1 MRTTITRIIGLLSL
15 LLIGYPAGMMAQINE
30 HPEYYK
36 VKQFASYWD
45 GNSERYG
52 FTDAQ
57 YYNGKLYAI
66 YTPANMDVG
75 LTVFDINGETGQM
88 ERGKIGDTGKS
99 YVLLNSGGVYQDAEL
114 VVFRNRLYGLWKNN
128 TTGQIWIGEIDIDK
142 GTYKKT
148 RMLDDGKTYA
158 NFGAT
163 IYRDQ
168 ICVVLHRRTTDK
180 LQVYNYNDPELN
192 SDWTWC
198 GSVQN
203 GTNDNIKFAGST
215 STTSEYTPDD
225 HWDVE
230 TWYGKDNTT
239 GKIGEKLII
248 GRMHNGN
255 FEVFSYGGEF
265 GTGNNWPSTWD
276 EYVSHSIGRKKTF
289 GLKLVQAGIEGYTD
303 NNPLSYSA
311 ASNPMLFSYC
321 TYDGKGTGE
330 HFLKEYYPGS
340 RTFAS
345 GSPIYTDLPYGYVAP
360 ATVAFPTNE
369 TLPGGGRY
377 YKQYLY
383 LVRGN
388 RGSYHW
394 YDHSYIASIRSNE
407 LIENRKSFNDEKAFF
422 TNPDLRKLV
431 RLVGIVEGP
440 PPTIVDNND
449 WFKSL
454 GVASSLDFTMGSGTS
469 NSVSRTYKSDLKA
482 SLGPHTDNLTAQIGG
497 GYSYQ
502 KAYEEVKSS
511 EESVTVSFLSED
523 VDDYRAIALYSVP
536 IITRCDL
543 EYLTPTGRK
552 SINMPTLSY
561 IYMNDHY
568 IKQMELPLTMKPFD
582 INEPARL
589 DSWQAREVLNLAAS
603 ENVYRKSVGFSLN
616 TPQINM
622 RLETSGTI
630 SNSQTKGA
638 LSSVALKV
646 PFFELENQSSWEW
659 TDATTATTSQ
669 GISATFSQ
677 IRKSDPFVRPGETV
691 ESFASTLYLLTAEQ
705 SKTLQNIYYPDLL
718 KQKIK
723 YGNDSVSLMVAEDKP
738 FLLAWD
744 INNITYTRGNISVT
758 GNEEIADEPLSI
770 RFLDGMLTVDCLPGA
785 TVSVYRMDGTSV
797 GRQRAVSG
805 KAIFSL
811 PGYLY
816 TVEVVTERYRK
827 VQKVMR

>member
-1 MRTTITRIIGLLSL
+1 MRTTITRIIRLLAL
-15 LLIGYPAGMMAQINE
+15 LLIGYPAGTMAQINE

-36 VKQFASYWD
+36 VNEFENYS
-45 GNSERYG
+45 SEFG
-52 FTDAQ
+52 ADFTFCDAQ
-57 YYNGKLYAI
+57 FYNGRLYAVALR
-66 YTPANMDVG
+66 TNTSVSLM
-75 LTVFDINGETGQM
+75 VFDVNGNTIKKGSF
-88 ERGKIGDTGKS
+88 GSTNS
-99 YVLLNSGGVYQDAEL
+99 YRSKLNSGGIYQDAEL
-114 VVFRNRLYGLWKNN
+114 VVFRNRLYVLWKNN
-128 TTGQIWIGEIDIDK
+128 TSGQIWIGEVDVEK
-142 GTYKKT
+142 GEYKKT

-163 IYRDQ
+163 IYRDR

-180 LQVYNYNDPELN
+180 LQVYSYDDPELN
-192 SDWTWC
+192 SGWTWC

-203 GTNDNIKFAGST
+203 GTNDNIKLAGST
-215 STTSEYTPDD
+215 SITSEYTPDD

-239 GKIGEKLII
+239 DKIGEKLII
-248 GRMHNGN
+248 GRVHNGN
-255 FEVFSYGGEF
+255 FEVFSYGGDF
-265 GTGNNWPSTWD
+265 GTDNNWPATWD
-276 EYVSHSIGRKKTF
+276 SYVSHSIGRSKTF
-289 GLKLVQAGIEGYTD
+289 SLKLVQAGIEGYTD

-311 ASNPMLFSYC
+311 ASNPLLFSYC

-340 RTFAS
+340 RTFA
-345 GSPIYTDLPYGYVAP
+345 GSTPIYTDLPYGYVA
-360 ATVAFPTNE
+360 ATTAAFPTDE

-383 LVRGN
+383 ILRGN
-388 RGSYHW
+388 KEPYHW
-394 YDHSYIASIRSNE
+394 HDHSYIASIRSNE

-440 PPTIVDNND
+440 PPTVVDNND

-469 NSVSRTYKSDLKA
+469 NSVSRTFKGDLKI
-482 SLGPHTDNLTAQIGG
+482 SIGPHTDNITAQLGG
-497 GYSYQ
+497 GYSFRET
-502 KAYEEVKSS
+502 YEEVKSS
-511 EESVTVSFLSED
+511 EESVTVSFRSED

-552 SINMPTLSY
+552 SIQMPTLSY

-582 INEPARL
+582 IEDPARL
-589 DSWQAREVLNLAAS
+589 ESWQARDILTSATS

-630 SNSQTKGA
+630 SNSNTEGA
-638 LSSVALKV
+638 LNTIAVKA
-646 PFFELENQSSWEW
+646 PFFELENQLEWEW
-659 TDATTATTSQ
+659 TDITTTTTSQ

-705 SKTLQNIYYPDLL
+705 SKTLENIYYPDLL

-723 YGNDSVSLMVAEDKP
+723 YGSDSVSLMVAEDKP

-744 INNITYTRGNISVT
+744 INNITYTRGNIAVT
-758 GNEEIADEPLSI
+758 DNEEIADEPLSI

-785 TVSVYRMDGTSV
+785 TVNVYSMNGTLA
-797 GRQRAVSG
+797 GHQQAVSG

-811 PGYLY
+811 PGHLY

-827 VQKVMR
+827 IQKVAR

>member
-15 LLIGYPAGMMAQINE
+15 LLIGYPTSTMAQINE

-36 VKQFASYWD
+36 VNEFENYS
-45 GNSERYG
+45 SEFG
-52 FTDAQ
+52 ADFTFCDAQ
-57 YYNGKLYAI
+57 FYNGKLYAV
-66 YTPANMDVG
+66 TLRTNTSVSLM
-75 LTVFDINGETGQM
+75 VFDVNGNTIKKGSFGSTNSYRSKLNTG
-88 ERGKIGDTGKS
+88 GI
-99 YVLLNSGGVYQDAEL
+99 YQDAEL
-114 VVFRNRLYGLWKNN
+114 VVFHNRLYVLWKNN
-128 TTGQIWIGEIDIDK
+128 TSGQIWIGEVDAEK
-142 GTYKKT
+142 GEYKKT
-148 RMLDDGKTYA
+148 RMLDNGKTYA

-163 IYRDQ
+163 IYRNQ
-168 ICVVLHRRTTDK
+168 ICVVLHRHTTDK
-180 LQVYNYNDPELN
+180 LQVYSYDDPELN

-203 GTNDNIKFAGST
+203 GTNDNIKLAGST
-215 STTSEYTPDD
+215 SITSEYTPDD

-230 TWYGKDNTT
+230 TWYGKDENT
-239 GKIGEKLII
+239 GRIGEKLII

-265 GTGNNWPSTWD
+265 GTGNNWPTTWD
-276 EYVSHSIGRKKTF
+276 EYVSKSIGRSKTF
-289 GLKLVQAGIEGYTD
+289 SLKLVQAGIEGYTG
-303 NNPLSYSA
+303 NNANGYSSK
-311 ASNPMLFSYC
+311 SNPMLFSYC

-330 HFLKEYYPGS
+330 HFLQEYYPGS
-340 RTFAS
+340 HTFAS
-345 GSPIYTDLPYGYVAP
+345 GNPIYTDLPYGYA
-360 ATVAFPTNE
+360 ATATAAFPTNE

-383 LVRGN
+383 ILRGN
-388 RGSYHW
+388 KEPYHW
-394 YDHSYIASIRSNE
+394 HDHSYIASIRSNE
-407 LIENRKSFNDEKAFF
+407 LIENRKSFNDEKTFF

-431 RLVGIVEGP
+431 RLIGIVEGP

-469 NSVSRTYKSDLKA
+469 NSVSRTFKGDLKM
-482 SLGPHTDNLTAQIGG
+482 SLGPHTENITAQLGG
-497 GYSYQ
+497 GYSFQ
-502 KAYEEVKSS
+502 ETYEEVKSS
-511 EESVTVSFLSED
+511 EESVTVSFRSEEI
-523 VDDYRAIALYSVP
+523 DDYRAIALYSVP

-582 INEPARL
+582 IKDPARL
-589 DSWQAREVLNLAAS
+589 ESWQARDILTSATS

-622 RLETSGTI
+622 RMETSGTI
-630 SNSQTKGA
+630 SNSNTEGA
-638 LSSVALKV
+638 LNTIAVKV
-646 PFFELENQSSWEW
+646 PFFELENQLEWEW
-659 TDATTATTSQ
+659 TDITTTTTTQ

-705 SKTLQNIYYPDLL
+705 SKTLENIYYPDLL

-723 YGNDSVSLMVAEDKP
+723 YGNDSVSLMVSEDKP

-785 TVSVYRMDGTSV
+785 TVNVYSMDGTLA
-797 GRQRAVSG
+797 GRQQAVSG

-811 PGYLY
+811 PGHLY

-827 VQKVMR
+827 VQKVVR

>member
-15 LLIGYPAGMMAQINE
+15 LLIGYPTSTMAQINE

-36 VKQFASYWD
+36 VNEFENYS
-45 GNSERYG
+45 SEFG
-52 FTDAQ
+52 ADFTFCDAQ
-57 YYNGKLYAI
+57 FYNGKLYAV
-66 YTPANMDVG
+66 TLRTNTSVSLM
-75 LTVFDINGETGQM
+75 VFDVNGNTIKKGSFGSTNSYRSKLNTG
-88 ERGKIGDTGKS
+88 GI
-99 YVLLNSGGVYQDAEL
+99 YQDAEL
-114 VVFRNRLYGLWKNN
+114 VVFHNRLYVLWKNN
-128 TTGQIWIGEIDIDK
+128 TSGQIWIGEVDAEK
-142 GTYKKT
+142 GEYKKT
-148 RMLDDGKTYA
+148 RMLDNGKTYA

-163 IYRDQ
+163 IYRNQ
-168 ICVVLHRRTTDK
+168 ICVVLHRHTTDK
-180 LQVYNYNDPELN
+180 LQVYSYDDPELN

-203 GTNDNIKFAGST
+203 GTNDNIKLAGST
-215 STTSEYTPDD
+215 SITSEYTPDD

-230 TWYGKDNTT
+230 TWYGKDENT
-239 GKIGEKLII
+239 GRIGEKLII

-265 GTGNNWPSTWD
+265 GTGNNWPTTWD
-276 EYVSHSIGRKKTF
+276 EYVSKSIGRSKTF
-289 GLKLVQAGIEGYTD
+289 SLKLVQAGIEGYTG
-303 NNPLSYSA
+303 NNANGYSSK
-311 ASNPMLFSYC
+311 SNPMLFSYC

-330 HFLKEYYPGS
+330 HFLQEYYPGS
-340 RTFAS
+340 HTFAS
-345 GSPIYTDLPYGYVAP
+345 GNPIYTDLPYGYA
-360 ATVAFPTNE
+360 ATATAAFPTNE

-383 LVRGN
+383 ILRGN
-388 RGSYHW
+388 KEPYHW
-394 YDHSYIASIRSNE
+394 HDHSYIASIRSNE
-407 LIENRKSFNDEKAFF
+407 LIENRKSFNDEKTFF

-431 RLVGIVEGP
+431 RLIGIVEGP
-440 PPTIVDNND
+440 RPTIVDNND

-469 NSVSRTYKSDLKA
+469 NSVSRTFKGDLKM
-482 SLGPHTDNLTAQIGG
+482 SLGPHTENITAQLGG
-497 GYSYQ
+497 GYSFQ
-502 KAYEEVKSS
+502 ETYEEVKSS
-511 EESVTVSFLSED
+511 EESVTVSFRSEEI
-523 VDDYRAIALYSVP
+523 DDYRAIALYSVP

-582 INEPARL
+582 IKDPARL
-589 DSWQAREVLNLAAS
+589 ESWQARDILTSATS

-622 RLETSGTI
+622 RMETSGTI
-630 SNSQTKGA
+630 SNSNTEGA
-638 LSSVALKV
+638 LNTIAVKV
-646 PFFELENQSSWEW
+646 PFFELENQLEWEW
-659 TDATTATTSQ
+659 TDITTTTTTQ

-705 SKTLQNIYYPDLL
+705 SKTLENIYYPDLL

-785 TVSVYRMDGTSV
+785 TVNVYSMDGTLA
-797 GRQRAVSG
+797 GRQQAVSG

-811 PGYLY
+811 PGHLY

-827 VQKVMR
+827 VQKVVR